1 VHYGYLD
8 ARVSWELRRSHDAS
22 AANVVF
28 VIEEGPRSKVDRVE
42 LSGVNEFHERE
53 VSKPLLAQPKR
64 PYDPAFLA
72 IDTLS
77 ISRLYQERGF
87 LPTTQA
93 SAERGQPDSVAVR
106 VRYDVHEGSR
116 YSIGTID
123 YEGTG
128 LLKEKLAR
136 RELLFKT
143 GDVFRRS
150 RLEQSVERLY
160 DTGLYSQVQ
169 VSTFT
174 DTAAA
179 TLDLLLRVAERK
191 PRWVDVGI
199 GAGSVDM
206 FRFVGTWGHRN
217 VDQNALLGSL
227 DGLLAV
233 DRQRQDPSTEA
244 QVVKVRQGRA
254 SANLVEPWLFGVRL
268 QGQVSLYYEEA
279 SDDRD
284 PRFLQLRD
292 ARGLEG
298 GMLREFS
305 RIFRASVTART
316 SLVHQSYVIF
326 LEADEAT
333 RDSLSQVLQRYWDN
347 GMALSLSRDTRNDRI
362 TPNRGFHPDAG
373 GRNGGRTAQGGQQL
387 PEAAAGLELVL
398 PRRNGWGLAARL
410 SGGAMTPTGEAT
422 EDFAPGT
429 QDEDVARVPKERR
442 FFLGGVNSL
451 RGFGENAIPPD
462 GGLAMMLA
470 NLEYRI
476 PCGVRSG
483 PRCSWTW
490 GMSGPG
496 RSTSKAA
503 DFVAPLERPAGPARG
518 YPLDLRGRGT
528 PPATFRAAETGH
540 LLERAPGVPR
550 LTGVRRAAP
559 VCLPVRHRPELLTH
573 VRRRRSPPT
582 RRRPRPQGVVET
594 LREEIEEAVEHV
606 PQPVRWTVG
615 KLTRLGLL
623 VAAGPA
629 RAGAGERDPVL
640 HEPHRAG
647 GARAVAA
654 LESHAA
660 RAQRPG
666 ARVARHPRQSVHGLS
681 RGRAA
686 RALSRRRH
694 AARGQGDARGLL
706 RVGAVAR
713 ASRSDRRDARTAP
726 GAAHR
731 GQRHAATAGVAL

>member
-1 VHYGYLD
+1 LNLRTASAACLLAALALLSPGGALAQGGGELPDELRVIASVKFEGMHKLGGRELKAANLKTRRPSHLPWRGRPSLRLDYLRADAASIRTLYVHYGFLD
-8 ARVSWELRRSHDAS
+8 ANVRWELRRSHDPS

-28 VIEEGPRSKVDRVE
+28 VVEEGPRSKVDRVE
-42 LSGVNEFHERE
+42 LTGVNEFHERE
-53 VSKPLLAQPKR
+53 VRKPLLAQPKR
-64 PYDPAFLA
+64 SYDPAFLA

-93 SAERGQPDSVAVR
+93 SAERGQPDSTAVR
-106 VRYDVHEGSR
+106 VHYDVHEGSR

-136 RELLFKT
+136 RELLMKT

-150 RLEQSVERLY
+150 HLEQSVERLY

-174 DTAAA
+174 DTTAA

-305 RIFRASVTART
+305 RIFRASVTAHT

-326 LEADEAT
+326 LEADQAT

-347 GMALSLSRDTRNDRI
+347 GMALSLFRDTRNDRI
-362 TPNRGFHPDAG
+362 TPSRGSIQTLVAEMAG
-373 GRNGGRTAQGGQQL
+373 GPLKGASSYQKLQL
-387 PEAAAGLELVL
+387 VSSWYS

-422 EDFAPGT
+422 EDFAPGA

-451 RGFGENAIPPD
+451 RGFGENVIPPD

-476 PCGVRSG
+476 PLRG
-483 PRCSWTW
+483 PLGAEVFVDVGNVWPRAEYI
-490 GMSGPG
+490 
-496 RSTSKAA
+496 KAA
-503 DFVAPLERPAGPARG
+503 DFVAPWNGQRGLPGDIRWTCGVGARLLLPFGPLR
-518 YPLDLRGRGT
+518 LDISWSEHPEFHGS
-528 PPATFRAAETGH
+528 PVF
-540 LLERAPGVPR
+540 GVPR
-550 LTGVRRAAP
+550 PFAYQFA
-559 VCLPVRHRPELLTH
+559 
-573 VRRRRSPPT
+573 
-582 RRRPRPQGVVET
+582 
-594 LREEIEEAVEHV
+594 I
-606 PQPVRWTVG
+606 
-615 KLTRLGLL
+615 
-623 VAAGPA
+623 GP
-629 RAGAGERDPVL
+629 
-640 HEPHRAG
+640 
-647 GARAVAA
+647 
-654 LESHAA
+654 SF
-660 RAQRPG
+660 
-666 ARVARHPRQSVHGLS
+666 
-681 RGRAA
+681 
-686 RALSRRRH
+686 
-694 AARGQGDARGLL
+694 
-706 RVGAVAR
+706 
-713 ASRSDRRDARTAP
+713 
-726 GAAHR
+726 
-731 GQRHAATAGVAL
+731 